1 MTLDPA
7 VAVARYAHLALHLAG
22 GVGDRPGERRI
33 PGRTDVTGV
42 EPEAW
47 TPYTPGDDLRHL
59 DWNALGRLDAL
70 LVRRFTAER
79 EVVVHLLLDTS
90 ASMDASADDHKLRT
104 AAELALA
111 LAAIGVSSGYAIR
124 LTLLENGG
132 IGRHS
137 ERHHRRSGL
146 IALAAMLGEATAGGA
161 LDVGAVLG
169 DWAHRH
175 RERGVVFVLSD
186 LLVDPASLAP
196 GLAALRARGF
206 VVHLLQVLG
215 RSEWE
220 PTTDAGGALE
230 DAESG
235 AVHAVAGTPAVL
247 ARYRELLDAHQA
259 TIADTAARTGATHV
273 HLVTDTPVHAF
284 VTGELARRGL
294 VRPR

>member
-1 MTLDPA
+1 MTPDPA
-7 VAVARYAHLALHLAG
+7 AAVARYAHLSLHLTD

-33 PGRTDVTGV
+33 PGRTDVAGI

-59 DWNALGRLDAL
+59 DWNAFGRLDAL

-90 ASMDASADDHKLRT
+90 ASMDACADDHKLAT

-111 LAAIGVSSGYAIR
+111 LATIGVSSGYALR
-124 LTLLENGG
+124 VTLLEDGG
-132 IGRHS
+132 IGRRS
-137 ERHHRRSGL
+137 ARHHRRSGL
-146 IALAAMLGEATAGGA
+146 IPLAAMLGEATARGA

-186 LLVDPASLAP
+186 LLVEPASLEP
-196 GLAALRARGF
+196 GLAALHARGF
-206 VVHLLQVLG
+206 AVHLLQVLG

-220 PTTDAGGALE
+220 PNADAGGTVE

-235 AVHAVAGTPAVL
+235 ALHAVACTPAVL
-247 ARYRELLDAHQA
+247 ARYRELLAAHQA
-259 TIADTAARTGATHV
+259 ALAGVAARTGATHAC
-273 HLVTDTPVHAF
+273 LLTDTPVDAF
-284 VTGELARRGL
+284 VTGELVRRGL